1 MLAAFYPLEEAARGV
16 GGDLVNVVELTPP
29 GQGPH
34 DLELQPA
41 QIGIFDSADVA
52 IYLGRGF
59 QPQVEAALEGSPDSL
74 MPLDLLDAVELL
86 GVDEQLAGTD
96 GEVDGEVLAG
106 DVDPTC
112 GSTPAG

>member
-1 MLAAFYPLEEAARGV
+1 
-16 GGDLVNVVELTPP
+16 
-29 GQGPH
+29 
-34 DLELQPA
+34 
-41 QIGIFDSADVA
+41 
-52 IYLGRGF
+52 
-59 QPQVEAALEGSPDSL
+59 